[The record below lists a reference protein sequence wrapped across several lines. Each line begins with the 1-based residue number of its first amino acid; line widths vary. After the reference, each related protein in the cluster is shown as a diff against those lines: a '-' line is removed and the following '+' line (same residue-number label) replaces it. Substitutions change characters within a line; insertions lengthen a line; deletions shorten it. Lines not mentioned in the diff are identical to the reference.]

1 MIYQI
6 VTSLRTRDKIS
17 TRYIFNIS
25 QKKLNNEKRPE
36 ASSKLKLISRTTE
49 LSFKDLA
56 WQKKNPE

>member
-56 WQKKNPE
+56 

>member
-36 ASSKLKLISRTTE
+36 ASSKLKLISRTIE